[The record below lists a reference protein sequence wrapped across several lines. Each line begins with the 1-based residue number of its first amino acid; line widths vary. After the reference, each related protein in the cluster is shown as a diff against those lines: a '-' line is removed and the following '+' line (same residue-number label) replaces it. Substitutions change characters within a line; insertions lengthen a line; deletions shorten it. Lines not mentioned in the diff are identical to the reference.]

1 MPAAIKG
8 LILMTLLA
16 GSLAAASCSG
26 ADSAPPPAPPPA
38 QPSAGPTVEPGDLVP
53 LSLQFPDAK
62 EIRTPRP
69 TPWDERVESLL
80 TDRTV
85 AMAPKGSVNLAL
97 GKPVTSSGGPPIV
110 GNLSRI
116 TNGDKETDEGKW
128 LEIDEGKQWVQI
140 DLGQSNRLYAVAVWH
155 VHGIPSA
162 VKDVVVQLSD
172 DPEFVTGVTTI
183 FNNDYDN
190 SSGLGVGA
198 DPEYI
203 ETCYGRTMDAKGV
216 QARYVRLYSNG
227 DDATEAN
234 RYMQVEAWGLPP
246 K

>member
-1 MPAAIKG
+1 MPTATKG
-8 LILMTLLA
+8 MILAVLIA

-26 ADSAPPPAPPPA
+26 ADSAPPPA
-38 QPSAGPTVEPGDLVP
+38 QPSANSTVEPGELVP
-53 LSLQFPDAK
+53 LALQFPQAK

-80 TDRTV
+80 TEHPTV
-85 AMAPKGSVNLAL
+85 MAPKGSVNLAL
-97 GKPVTSSGGPPIV
+97 GKPVTSSGGQPIV
-110 GNLSRI
+110 GSLSRI

-128 LEIDEGKQWVQI
+128 LEIDQGKQWVQV
-140 DLGQSNRLYAVAVWH
+140 DLGQSNPIYAVAVWH

-162 VKDVVVQLSD
+162 VNDVVVQLSD
-172 DPEFVTGVTTI
+172 DPEFVTGVKTI

-203 ETCYGRTMDAKGV
+203 ETCYGRAMDAKGV

-227 DDATEAN
+227 DDATESN
-234 RYMQVEAWGLPP
+234 RYMQVEVWGPP
-246 K
+246 AK